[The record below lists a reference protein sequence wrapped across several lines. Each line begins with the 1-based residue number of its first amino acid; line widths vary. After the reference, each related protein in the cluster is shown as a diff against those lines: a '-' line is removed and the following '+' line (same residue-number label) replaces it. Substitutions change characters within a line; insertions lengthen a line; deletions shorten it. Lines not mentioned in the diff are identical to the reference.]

1 MTLPQSF
8 ESTLPY
14 SEAAHARAMS
24 HGLAAG
30 HVPTDFRDTDA
41 DPSTLSPSLRADL
54 SRFDD
59 PEQGADLLGVLA
71 ACLRHG
77 KRVTI
82 HLQCGRHALP
92 LTVFAQEQLIHCSM
106 NMVELMARHLAE
118 LRVLHVEAAWMA
130 LPGSTQRMLVG
141 KNPLLHPLP
150 PFAWE
155 LAMRGARRELLPEIG
170 GAAAYR
176 IAPGT
181 ELARLPIRGPLLASL
196 TRLRHQAANL
206 RELSLWPG
214 LDSGRAKRVLNALY
228 LQSGLIVSRAHPEAN
243 SDSWFGTL
251 GR

>member
-1 MTLPQSF
+1 MLPLSF

-14 SEAAHARAMS
+14 PGAARARTAGKGRASEAHQS
-24 HGLAAG
+24 
-30 HVPTDFRDTDA
+30 DFRDTDA

-54 SRFDD
+54 SRFEDSD
-59 PEQGADLLGVLA
+59 KGVDLLGVLA
-71 ACLRHG
+71 ACLRHS

-92 LTVFAQEQLIHCSM
+92 LSVFPQEQMIHCSM
-106 NMVELMARHLAE
+106 NMVELMAKHLAD
-118 LRVLHVEAAWMA
+118 LRVLHVEAAWIA
-130 LPGSTQRMLVG
+130 PPGTTEMMLIG
-141 KNPLLHPLP
+141 KNPQLHPLG
-150 PFAWE
+150 PFSWE

-176 IAPGT
+176 VAPGT
-181 ELARLPIRGPLLASL
+181 DLARLPVRGPLLASL

-206 RELSLWPG
+206 RELSDWPG

-228 LQSGLIVSRAHPEAN
+228 LQAGLIVSRAHPEAN
-243 SDSWFGTL
+243 SDSWFGAL

>member
-1 MTLPQSF
+1 MRAHPF

-14 SEAAHARAMS
+14 SEAARAQ
-24 HGLAAG
+24 AAG
-30 HVPTDFRDTDA
+30 RAAGAADFHDTDV

-54 SRFDD
+54 SRFEDS
-59 PEQGADLLGVLA
+59 ENGADLLGVLA

-92 LTVFAQEQLIHCSM
+92 LSVFPQEQLIHGSI
-106 NMVELMARHLAE
+106 NLIEVIARQPAD
-118 LRVLHVEAAWMA
+118 LRVLHVEAAW
-130 LPGSTQRMLVG
+130 LTPPGTTEMMLAG
-141 KNPLLHPLP
+141 KNPLLHPLA
-150 PFAWE
+150 PFSWE

-176 IAPGT
+176 VAPGT
-181 ELARLPIRGPLLASL
+181 DLARLPVRGPLLASL

-206 RELSLWPG
+206 RELSDWPG
-214 LDSGRAKRVLNALY
+214 LDGGRAKRVLNALY
-228 LQSGLIVSRAHPEAN
+228 LQAGLIVSRAHPEAN
-243 SDSWFGTL
+243 SDSWFGAL

>member
-1 MTLPQSF
+1 V
-8 ESTLPY
+8 
-14 SEAAHARAMS
+14 RAMS
-24 HGLAAG
+24 RGLAAAP
-30 HVPTDFRDTDA
+30 VPTDFRDTDA

-59 PEQGADLLGVLA
+59 PEHGADLLGVLA

-92 LTVFAQEQLIHCSM
+92 LTVFPQEQLIHCSM
-106 NMVELMARHLAE
+106 SMVELMARHLAD
-118 LRVLHVEAAWMA
+118 LRVLHVEASWITP
-130 LPGSTQRMLVG
+130 PGTTEMMLAG

-155 LAMRGARRELLPEIG
+155 LAIRGARRELLPEIG
-170 GAAAYR
+170 GTAAYR
-176 IAPGT
+176 VAPGT
-181 ELARLPIRGPLLASL
+181 DFSRLPIRGPLLASL

-206 RELSLWPG
+206 RELSIWPG

-228 LQSGLIVSRAHPEAN
+228 LQAGLIVSRAHPEAH
-243 SDSWFGTL
+243 SDSWFGSL

>member
-1 MTLPQSF
+1 MPPQSF

-14 SEAAHARAMS
+14 EDRSQARPMRGAAHPATLS
-24 HGLAAG
+24 IEFH
-30 HVPTDFRDTDA
+30 DTDP
-41 DPSTLSPSLRADL
+41 DESTLSPSLRADL

-59 PEQGADLLGVLA
+59 EENGADLLGVLA

-92 LTVFAQEQLIHCSM
+92 LTVFPQEQLIHCSM
-106 NMVELMARHLAE
+106 SMIEQMAQHMAE
-118 LRVLHVEAAWMA
+118 LSVLHVEAAWIA
-130 LPGSTQRMLVG
+130 PPGRPDL
-141 KNPLLHPLP
+141 NPAGVNPMLHPLA

-170 GAAAYR
+170 GSAAYR
-176 IAPGT
+176 VAPGT
-181 ELARLPIRGPLLASL
+181 DFSRLPVRGPLLASL

-206 RELSLWPG
+206 RELSTWPG
-214 LDSGRAKRVLNALY
+214 LDSGRAKRLLNALY
-228 LQSGLIVSRAHPEAN
+228 LQAGLIVSRAHPEAA
-243 SDSWFGTL
+243 SDSWFGAL